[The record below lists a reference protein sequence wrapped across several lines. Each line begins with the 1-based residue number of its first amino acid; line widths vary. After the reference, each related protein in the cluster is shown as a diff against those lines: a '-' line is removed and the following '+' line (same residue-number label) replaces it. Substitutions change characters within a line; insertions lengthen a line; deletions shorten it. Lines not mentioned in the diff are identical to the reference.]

1 VQCSG
6 GHFAV
11 NFSSSAKA
19 LISEIMLSAFALDP
33 AFEAV
38 LASAESTTEDAIV
51 QEIYVSQAGFQ
62 GNLAGLSAAG
72 WPENSRRCL
81 P

>member
-6 GHFAV
+6 GHFAI

-19 LISEIMLSAFALDP
+19 LISEVILRAFTLDRAFA
-33 AFEAV
+33 AV
-38 LASAESTTEDAIV
+38 LASAESTTQVAIV
-51 QEIYVSQAGFQ
+51 QEIHVSQAGFQ

-72 WPENSRRCL
+72 WP
-81 P
+81 